1 MGWRH
6 RQGEGRKLGRQA
18 RDAVM
23 ACFCGADSFTA
34 VPGWVFPESCLNPT
48 LVMTSRPSADELRPA
63 DKDDSGIE
71 SPGMLYSS
79 SSRSETHPHL
89 NSIQT
94 NSTTI
99 SAGSAPAPAPGTSL
113 VSRQRAELKS
123 GHSGPVPALPLDCHV
138 LAPEPWVRHQ
148 LMRWGSQ

>member
-79 SSRSETHPHL
+79 SSRSILPELFQTGNEKALSQLLSGDGNRTH
-89 NSIQT
+89 SKGFR
-94 NSTTI
+94 
-99 SAGSAPAPAPGTSL
+99 AGRSKQEGIGYGYL
-113 VSRQRAELKS
+113 QN
-123 GHSGPVPALPLDCHV
+123 
-138 LAPEPWVRHQ
+138 Q
-148 LMRWGSQ
+148 